1 MNRINFTMWK
11 QALSTMPQVDKSK
24 WHELDWIS
32 QWLLSTRAA
41 VLIMT
46 FMASALAGLIAWRDG
61 AFDGV
66 VWVVTTIGLVF
77 AHATNNL
84 LNDLVDSNKGVDKNN
99 YYRNQYG
106 VHVIEDN
113 LMSKSSFYR
122 MLAITGGIAIAAG
135 LCLVYT
141 RAGITAELML
151 AGAFFVLFYT
161 WPLKYYGLGEP
172 AVLLVW
178 GPLMIGGTYYVT
190 TGQWSWPVTWLS
202 ILFALGPT
210 TVLFG
215 KHTDKLESDKEK
227 KVNTL
232 PVILGEALSRKAV
245 ILMMLCQ
252 YALSAILVV
261 TGVFHWAL
269 LLVFLN
275 LPNLK
280 ATISIFKQAKPEQ
293 APDDY
298 EPGAWPLWFSA
309 YAFVHNRKFAGLFIL
324 GVLID
329 LLVIKLSN

>member
-1 MNRINFTMWK
+1 MWK
-11 QALSTMPQVDKSK
+11 QALSTMPHVEKPQWQQLDIVSK
-24 WHELDWIS
+24 
-32 QWLLSTRAA
+32 WLLSTRSA

-46 FMASALAGLIAWRDG
+46 FMAAALAGLIAWRDG
-61 AFDGV
+61 VFDGV
-66 VWVVTTIGLVF
+66 IWIVATIGLMF

-84 LNDLVDSNKGVDKNN
+84 LNDLVDSKKGVDKNN

-106 VHVIEDN
+106 VHVIEDKLMSTPAFWRMLCFTGAIALIAGAWLVLERSGLTFN
-113 LMSKSSFYR
+113 LM
-122 MLAITGGIAIAAG
+122 I
-135 LCLVYT
+135 
-141 RAGITAELML
+141 

-190 TGQWSWPVTWLS
+190 SGDWSWSVTWLS

-232 PVILGEALSRKAV
+232 PVIIGEEWARKSVSAM
-245 ILMMLCQ
+245 IIAQ
-252 YALSAILVV
+252 YLLTIILVV
-261 TGVFHWAL
+261 TGTFHWAL
-269 LLVFLN
+269 LVIFFNIPLALDTLAVFRE
-275 LPNLK
+275 P
-280 ATISIFKQAKPEQ
+280 KPTTPPE
-293 APDDY
+293 DY
-298 EPGAWPLWFSA
+298 EPGTWPLWFSA
-309 YAFVHNRKFAGLFIL
+309 YAFAHNRKFAGLFLL

-329 LLVIKLSN
+329 VISYKLF